1 MRLAIAVRLIWLRGS
16 FLVEGTRM
24 RNKDVVWRRRGR
36 KKSRDRTIVGWG
48 GRLAGTG
55 VLRCGR
61 RCSTLSSSLLA
72 LVES

>member
-1 MRLAIAVRLIWLRGS
+1 MCLTIAVRLIWLRGS
-16 FLVEGTRM
+16 ILTEGARM

-36 KKSRDRTIVGWG
+36 KKSRDRTIVGL
-48 GRLAGTG
+48 GRRLVGTG
-55 VLRCGR
+55 VLHCGR